1 MDNQHHEGND
11 EGKNKSEWGP
21 RKIFF
26 ASVNSINHVLILF
39 LTAYILYLG
48 WDLSKNTNIHA
59 VFCTL
64 GYVFLMSE
72 AIILIA
78 EENIW
83 TNFFS
88 RQTNKHLH
96 WILQVGGSTLSIAG
110 VAIKFNHKKEHFQ
123 STHAITG
130 IISVSF
136 IILVALLGVFAFFAF
151 RLRKMLRPVIFK
163 FLHNFLGVFCF
174 VIGMTSLL
182 YGLEKRWMKNNAT
195 EGMAKTC
202 IIFTYVIT
210 LFSLFGAIRSL
221 FNQAGSIFFGVENS
235 SRFRN
240 VWHVGK
246 SPS

>member
-1 MDNQHHEGND
+1 
-11 EGKNKSEWGP
+11 
-21 RKIFF
+21 
-26 ASVNSINHVLILF
+26 
-39 LTAYILYLG
+39 
-48 WDLSKNTNIHA
+48 
-59 VFCTL
+59 
-64 GYVFLMSE
+64 MSE

-88 RQTNKHLH
+88 RQTNKHIH
-96 WILQVGGSTLSIAG
+96 WILQVGGSVLSIAG
-110 VAIKFNHKKEHFQ
+110 VAIKFDHKNDHFE

-136 IILVALLGVFAFFAF
+136 IFLVALLGVFAFFAV

-182 YGLEKRWMKNNAT
+182 YGLEKRWMKKNST

-202 IIFTYVIT
+202 IIFTYAIT
-210 LFSLFGAIRSL
+210 LFSLLGAIRSL
-221 FNQAGSIFFGVENS
+221 FNQAVSIHQKKNVKIYWNKMKPQLVNLEQREYYLFVFKFMARVCLNS
-235 SRFRN
+235 TWAPIWPQLGHCLGFYTF
-240 VWHVGK
+240 
-246 SPS
+246 